1 MRIIEFM
8 GCPGSGKSSVCKGI
22 MDELTREG
30 YNVAN
35 VHRDEIRKGGLSRK
49 ILSARSRLSPK
60 MRSLGAELDKVMA
73 YLPDKDSV
81 WKRDVL
87 NSSYKIGQKYVQEL
101 DYAFFE
107 EGPTQYITSILH
119 DNAAGG
125 YLRPL
130 IDEVNRIFYA
140 HDVTAFYITADP
152 EEIVDRIRKRNRS
165 GISNAEEADTNR
177 PSRALVSIA
186 SSTSR
191 TWSAMAPEARA
202 DLFSP
207 IAETISA
214 TPMPRRFS
222 L

>member
-60 MRSLGAELDKVMA
+60 MRSLGAELDKVMT

-87 NSSYKIGQKYVQEL
+87 NSSYKIGQKYVQGL

-130 IDEVNRIFYA
+130 IDEVNRTFYV

-165 GISNAEEADTNR
+165 GDRFLSDDRQNNLDYITKENGYRKLYVIENHDLDKAILQAME
-177 PSRALVSIA
+177 LVHK
-186 SSTSR
+186 T
-191 TWSAMAPEARA
+191 EK
-202 DLFSP
+202 
-207 IAETISA
+207 E
-214 TPMPRRFS
+214 
-222 L
+222 